1 MYHLAKQILSI
12 YHFPH
17 ETEKTKFS
25 NLDTIKRDQ
34 PPSCSGPKV
43 FYAKTEKT
51 RDRQGRDMTYQ
62 ECHYKD
68 RHKFYEYIN
77 LHITDY

>member
-1 MYHLAKQILSI
+1 MHHLAKQILSI

-25 NLDTIKRDQ
+25 NLDTIKGDQ

-43 FYAKTEKT
+43 FHAKTENS
-51 RDRQGRDMTYQ
+51 RQTGKRYDISRMP
-62 ECHYKD
+62 
-68 RHKFYEYIN
+68 
-77 LHITDY
+77 L